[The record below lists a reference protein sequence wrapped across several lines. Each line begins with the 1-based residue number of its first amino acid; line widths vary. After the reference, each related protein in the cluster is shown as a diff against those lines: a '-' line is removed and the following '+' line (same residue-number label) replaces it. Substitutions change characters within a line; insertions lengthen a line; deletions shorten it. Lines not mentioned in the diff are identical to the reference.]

1 MKRLIS
7 KFMSLTLLFIII
19 FSPLSKISALSYT
32 PIKIGETKNLKVSGT
47 AVYESSNPS
56 VLSINQ
62 KGIAKAKN
70 LGFAVVT
77 ITSSKGIYKQ
87 TFKVVEKYPSIIV
100 EDTIDVDAPK
110 VKLNK
115 TTVYMSLS
123 DKTNL
128 KVLNTK
134 KTVKWSSSN
143 AKVVKVSSKGVLTP
157 QWFGT
162 AIVTAKVGNKSLKC
176 KVNVL
181 QEDYWYNDYDENL
194 SERENA
200 YSLSIMKISSKK
212 YRVRFYTVNSKGEY
226 ISTDVYGTYSD
237 GAIMFKNQGTYKL
250 TGTVKPNN
258 KDGYCIAIVEGNKNF
273 NISTIFWIKTET
285 S

>member
-70 LGFAVVT
+70 LGFAVVI

-87 TFKVVEKYPSIIV
+87 TFKVVEKYPSIVV

-110 VKLNK
+110 IKLNK
-115 TTVYMSLS
+115 TTLYISPVDRVY
-123 DKTNL
+123 L

-143 AKVVKVSSKGVLTP
+143 PNVAKVNSKGAVDGYKV
-157 QWFGT
+157 GT
-162 AIVTAKVGNKSLKC
+162 TIITAKVGNKTLKC

-181 QEDYWYNDYDENL
+181 NQDCWYNEYDESL
-194 SERENA
+194 SEKENA
-200 YSLSIMKISSKK
+200 YNLYLMKISKTK
-212 YRVRFYTVNSKGEY
+212 YKIVLGTVDSKGNAIY
-226 ISTDVYGTYSD
+226 SGDMFGTV
-237 GAIMFKNQGTYKL
+237 KNGRILFEKQGKYKL
-250 TGTVKPNN
+250 TGGIKV
-258 KDGYCIAIVEGNKNF
+258 DNKNGFCVLIVDGNSKF
-273 NISTIFWIKTET
+273 NISTIFWTKIG
-285 S
+285 